1 MNDPLGLIGS
11 QGGGSGGGISPINPA
26 GGARQASGQQQGDTS
41 FKDVMLENLKQVND
55 LQQDA
60 THAIEDLQTG
70 QRDDVEGVILATQK
84 ADNAFRM
91 LQAVRNKVVE
101 AYQEVQQMRV

>member
-11 QGGGSGGGISPINPA
+11 QGGGGVSPINPA
-26 GGARQASGQQQGDTS
+26 GGARRSPAEGETN

-70 QRDDVEGVILATQK
+70 QRDDVETVLMATEK
-84 ADNAFRM
+84 ADAAFRM
-91 LQAVRNKVVE
+91 LLSVRNKVLD
-101 AYQEVQQMRV
+101 AYEEVKQTSV